1 MKITWND
8 VDQRKVLSLIQ
19 RKDEN
24 ILAAEA
30 FLNFLQN
37 DAYSISKAKVI
48 KKAMKHHV
56 SEKQAV
62 LMLIQEKI
70 QKYGFSLDDVYFQGI
85 KKLDASTYTSN
96 PYYQHIHTLPK
107 QAKQWELSEESYHPY
122 QVFDYQEVRI
132 QNPDFF
138 EIPQLGYFDKP
149 FSYLAV
155 LEKDTVWMSITP
167 NEIETMQVAIDKVEG
182 HVVCFGLGLG
192 YFAYMASLKP
202 TVKHITI
209 VEKDPHVISLFMHD
223 LLLQFDDKEKI
234 EIVPSDAF
242 IYAQQHMKKANA
254 DFAFVDLW
262 HDPLDG
268 LPMYLAMKSFEKD
281 APNTRFFYWIE
292 SSMLTMLRRAIVT
305 LVEEQLQGFGEM
317 PQRPVQNPI
326 DGILNRLS
334 KYLKDY
340 PLSTYDEL
348 VVLLQESTLQRIARE
363 LSQ

>member
-8 VDQRKVLSLIQ
+8 ADQRKVLSLIQ

-30 FLNFLQN
+30 FLCFLQN

-48 KKAMKHHV
+48 KKAMKHKV
-56 SEKQAV
+56 SDEQALGM
-62 LMLIQEKI
+62 LMKESI
-70 QKYGFSLDDVYFQGI
+70 QKYGFSLDEVYFQGI
-85 KKLDASTYTSN
+85 KKLDASTYTTN
-96 PYYQHIHTLPK
+96 PYYQHIHALPK
-107 QAKQWELSEESYHPY
+107 QAKQWKLSEESYCPY
-122 QVFDYQEVRI
+122 QVFDYQEVRL
-132 QNPDFF
+132 QNPGFI

-155 LEKDTVWMSITP
+155 LENDTVWMSITP
-167 NEIETMQVAIDKVEG
+167 NEIETMQIAINEVEG
-182 HVVCFGLGLG
+182 HVVCYGLGLG

-202 TVKHITI
+202 TVKCVTI
-209 VEKDPHVISLFMHD
+209 VEKDPHVIALFTHD
-223 LLLQFDDKEKI
+223 LLPQFDDKDKI
-234 EIVPSDAF
+234 EIVLSDAF
-242 IYAQQHMKKANA
+242 TYAQHQLKEANA

-268 LPMYLAMKSFEKD
+268 LPMYLTMKSYEND
-281 APNTRFFYWIE
+281 APNTRFLYWIE
-292 SSMLTMLRRAIVT
+292 SSMFTMLRRAIVT

-348 VVLLQESTLQRIARE
+348 VVLLQEHTLQKIAKE